1 MPAGATDSD
10 YEGVFTTQILPKL
23 SAFKPEFVI
32 ISAGFDAHL
41 DAPLADMRLT
51 TEFYAWMTQR
61 LLEIADQH
69 AAGPL
74 LSALEGG
81 YHLTRLAE
89 TIAVHLEGLTIGHQ
103 G

>member
-1 MPAGATDSD
+1 M
-10 YEGVFTTQILPKL
+10 PKL
-23 SAFKPEFVI
+23 SAFKSEFVI

-69 AAGPL
+69 AAGRL
-74 LSALEGG
+74 LSVLEGG
-81 YHLTRLAE
+81 YHLNALPRSVD
-89 TIAVHLEGLTIGHQ
+89 VHLRTLSE
-103 G
+103 